1 MMSDPTKLLGDDWN
15 ITLYGEIGIA
25 AALYVQQ
32 SVTEAILKRRPFQ
45 NLLIMSGGGG
55 VSQGLDIVAS
65 IRQAQKEGIEIR
77 GRVNS
82 TAYSMA
88 AYILQ
93 ACDWRSMSPVAQL
106 MLHGWEEG
114 GSGGG
119 IDKKTRAALDI
130 SVKNME
136 AAMVGLVKSR
146 SKLTDKQ
153 IEDIFADSSHHYFTA
168 SEALEA
174 GLVDE
179 VCW

>member
-1 MMSDPTKLLGDDWN
+1 MSDPNKLLGDDWN
-15 ITLYGEIGIA
+15 ITLYGEIGSA

-32 SVTEAILKRRPFQ
+32 AITEAILHNRKMQ
-45 NLLIMSGGGG
+45 NLLILSGGG
-55 VSQGLDIVAS
+55 VISHGLDIVAS
-65 IRQAQKEGIEIR
+65 IRQAQKEGVEIR

-82 TAYSMA
+82 MAASMA

-119 IDKKTRAALDI
+119 VDKKTRAALDV

-136 AAMVGLVKSR
+136 AAVMELVKSK
-146 SKLTDKQ
+146 SKLTDAQ
-153 IEDIFADSSHHYFTA
+153 VADIFADSSHHYFTA
-168 SEALEA
+168 KEALEA